1 MDLIL
6 IVGPQAVG
14 KMTVGQALEKKI
26 EARLLFNHE
35 TIDLFARFLGYTR
48 DTFRLSEVV
57 RYDLFKAFTE
67 HPESNVTQ
75 GIIFTVVA
83 GFDADSDWDILRN
96 WSSLFLGAGGNV
108 FFIELEADLD
118 VRLKRNKSELRLS
131 MKPSKRDVD
140 FSETELLQ
148 SMEKHRLNS
157 FEGEVEAK
165 LPEVSYLKL
174 NTAELSAEVTA
185 GKINDWLIERGYNQT
200 THPE

>member
-14 KMTVGQALEKKI
+14 QALEKKI
-26 EARLLFNHE
+26 DARLLFNHE

-67 HPESNVTQ
+67 HPESNVTH

-83 GFDADSDWDILRN
+83 GFDTDSDWDILRN
-96 WSSLFLGAGGNV
+96 WSSLFLDAGGNV

-140 FSETELLQ
+140 FSEAELLQ

-174 NTAELSAEVTA
+174 NTTELSAEVSA
-185 GKINDWLIERGYNQT
+185 GKINDWLLERGYNQT
-200 THPE
+200 TRPE

>member
-26 EARLLFNHE
+26 DARLLFNHE

-67 HPESNVTQ
+67 HPESNDTH

-83 GFDADSDWDILRN
+83 GFDVDTDWDILRN
-96 WSSLFLGAGGNV
+96 WSSLFLDAGGNV
-108 FFIELEADLD
+108 YFIELEADLD

-140 FSETELLQ
+140 FSEAELLQ

-157 FEGEVEAK
+157 FDGEVEAK

-174 NTAELSAEVTA
+174 NTTELSAEATA
-185 GKINDWLIERGYNQT
+185 GKINDWLLERGYKKT
-200 THPE
+200 TRPE

>member
-14 KMTVGQALEKKI
+14 QALEKKI
-26 EARLLFNHE
+26 DARLLFNHE

-67 HPESNVTQ
+67 HPESNVTH

-83 GFDADSDWDILRN
+83 GFDTDSDWDILRN
-96 WSSLFLGAGGNV
+96 WSSLFLDAGGNV

-140 FSETELLQ
+140 FSEAELLQ

-157 FEGEVEAK
+157 FDGEVEAK

-174 NTAELSAEVTA
+174 NTTELSAEVTA
-185 GKINDWLIERGYNQT
+185 GKINDWLLERGYNQT
-200 THPE
+200 TRPE